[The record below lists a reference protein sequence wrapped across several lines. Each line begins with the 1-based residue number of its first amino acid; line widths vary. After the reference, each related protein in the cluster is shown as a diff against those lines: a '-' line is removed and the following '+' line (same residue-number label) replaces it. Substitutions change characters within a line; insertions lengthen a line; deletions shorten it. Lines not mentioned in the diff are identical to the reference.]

1 MVVRSEDLLAVEG
14 GGEELVK
21 KRGASILG
29 EYTVGAEV
37 FDAERILWRR
47 EWVVPSWGAWVLSF
61 LGW

>member
-1 MVVRSEDLLAVEG
+1 M
-14 GGEELVK
+14 K

-47 EWVVPSWGAWVLSF
+47 EY
-61 LGW
+61 GWFPVGVRGC